1 MIFGSCWDASLRR
14 KTMVLTPLTYPN
26 GHICCKEGVCIS
38 AKVSWLCGPAAR
50 QWSVAPFVERRNGW
64 WLEWIERII
73 SSPSIE
79 SRYCTVYNKRYWNL
93 KIFKI
98 QHSVYLLVN
107 LAHVK
112 YIKMQDT
119 DWYTDKIPV
128 TCRLE
133 MTAGFP
139 SWSRHLQSLRLHTC
153 LPCQVHWPVPGLQQL
168 GGMGLG
174 WAIDEMLW

>member
-1 MIFGSCWDASLRR
+1 MSLDHVEIHLSGERLWYWHPWHTQMAIFGAKRG
-14 KTMVLTPLTYPN
+14 Y
-26 GHICCKEGVCIS
+26 S

-50 QWSVAPFVERRNGW
+50 QWSVAPFVERRNGR

-79 SRYCTVYNKRYWNL
+79 SKYYTVCNKRYWNL
-93 KIFKI
+93 QIFKI
-98 QHSVYLLVN
+98 QHSVYLLVTVN
-107 LAHVK
+107 LAHVT
-112 YIKMQDT
+112 YIKMHDT

-133 MTAGFP
+133 TTAGFP

-153 LPCQVHWPVPGLQQL
+153 LPCQVHWPVPGLQQW
-168 GGMGLG
+168 GGWTLDGP
-174 WAIDEMLW
+174 